1 MKDIKKLEGIIV
13 TESFKGE
20 ILISRRHKDNFQ
32 TQKEETIIF
41 VQKMISDRK
50 MRKMK
55 YFLRYY

>member
-1 MKDIKKLEGIIV
+1 MKDIKKLEAIIV